1 MTVRGGSKLDADAGS
16 IFNADL
22 HQPFL
27 RGDSVYHSCS
37 FARGVYMSNRLKM
50 ANIHAVIGLLE
61 QGWSYRRISR
71 ELGIDRE
78 TVARY
83 DRLRRNRSKPAI
95 VAPGS
100 EASDSSNPAIPTAGS
115 LEVLGFVEASAH
127 PPGRPSRCDPFGD
140 LITQKLD
147 VGLSGQRIWQDLASD
162 DGFTGSYSSV
172 KRFVRRLG
180 ATTPLPFRRMECEP
194 GQEGQVDF
202 GSGAWV
208 FDDGKRRRPHILRIT
223 LSHSRKSYSEPIWQQ
238 TTENFIRSLENSF
251 RAFGGVPKTLVIDN
265 LKAAVTNADW
275 FDPDINPKV
284 VEFAR
289 YYGTVVL
296 PTKPYTPRHKGK
308 IEGGVKYVKNNALKG
323 RIFSSLF
330 EQKQFLSKWEKDVAD
345 TRIHGTTK
353 KQVRR
358 IFEEVERKALLPLP
372 PEPFPFYHEGKRKV
386 HRDGHV
392 EVAKSYYSVPPE
404 YLGREVWVRWDS
416 RLVRVFN
423 GQFEQIAIHPR
434 VALGRFNT
442 SRSHLADQK
451 ISAVE
456 RGAEYM
462 LLKAVNIGVDASLW
476 AKAMLDARGIEG
488 VRVLQGFIHL
498 ARNYPAHAIN
508 NASKTALHAGLF
520 RLRPLRELVKRHSTQ
535 GELEFAD
542 SHPIIRPLSE
552 YQDIITVSF
561 KIAEKERSENEPAT

>member
-1 MTVRGGSKLDADAGS
+1 
-16 IFNADL
+16 
-22 HQPFL
+22 
-27 RGDSVYHSCS
+27 
-37 FARGVYMSNRLKM
+37 MSNRLKM
-50 ANIHAVIGLLE
+50 ANIHAIVGLL
-61 QGWSYRRISR
+61 QQAWSHRRIAR
-71 ELGIDRE
+71 ELGVDRE

-83 DRLRRNRSKPAI
+83 DRLRRDRSKPAI
-95 VAPGS
+95 VPPGS
-100 EASDSSNPAIPTAGS
+100 EQSECSNPAISTAGS
-115 LEVLGFVEASAH
+115 ELLLEDLVFIEASGRS
-127 PPGRPSRCDPFGD
+127 PGRPSQCDPFRD
-140 LITQKLD
+140 LIKKKLD
-147 VGLSGQRIWQDLASD
+147 DGLSAQRVWQDLASES
-162 DGFTGSYSSV
+162 GFTGSYSSV

-208 FDDGKRRRPHILRIT
+208 FEDGKRRRPHILRVT
-223 LSHSRKSYSEPIWQQ
+223 LSHSRKSYSEPLWQQ

-265 LKAAVTNADW
+265 LKAAVKNADW
-275 FDPDINPKV
+275 FDPDLNPKV

-289 YYGTVVL
+289 HYGIVIL

-323 RIFSSLF
+323 RMFSSLF
-330 EQKQFLSKWEKDVAD
+330 EQKEFLIRWERDVAD

-358 IFEEVERKALLPLP
+358 VFEEVERQALQPLPL
-372 PEPFPFYHEGKRKV
+372 EPFPFYHEGKRKV

-392 EVAKSYYSVPPE
+392 EVAKGYYSVPPE

-423 GQFEQIAIHPR
+423 GQFEQIAVHPR
-434 VALGRFNT
+434 VAPGKFNT
-442 SRSHLADQK
+442 NRSHLADQK

-462 LLKAVNIGVDASLW
+462 LLKIVSIGAEAGLW
-476 AKAMLDARGIEG
+476 AKAMLDTRGIEG
-488 VRVLQGFIHL
+488 VRVLQGLIHL
-498 ARNYPAHAIN
+498 AKKYPARAIN
-508 NASKTALHAGLF
+508 QASKTALAARMF
-520 RLRPLRELVKRHSTQ
+520 RLRPLRELIKRNTNQ
-535 GELEFAD
+535 GELEFAE

-552 YQDIITVSF
+552 YQKHITVSF
-561 KIAEKERSENEPAT
+561 KPIDDERSENESTA

>member
-1 MTVRGGSKLDADAGS
+1 MA
-16 IFNADL
+16 
-22 HQPFL
+22 
-27 RGDSVYHSCS
+27 
-37 FARGVYMSNRLKM
+37 NRLKM
-50 ANIHAVIGLLE
+50 ANIHAIIGLLE
-61 QGWSYRRISR
+61 QEWSHRRIAR
-71 ELGIDRE
+71 ELGVDRE

-83 DRLRRNRSKPAI
+83 DRLRRNRPTPAI
-95 VAPGS
+95 STTGS
-100 EASDSSNPAIPTAGS
+100 ELSTSPNAAIPTAGS
-115 LEVLGFVEASAH
+115 LLEDLVFVESSGRQ
-127 PPGRPSRCDPFGD
+127 PGRTSHCDPFKD
-140 LITQKLD
+140 LINQKLD
-147 VGLSGQRIWQDLASD
+147 EGLSAQRIWQDLVSD
-162 DGFTGSYSSV
+162 NGFTGSYSSV
-172 KRFVRRLG
+172 KRYVQRLG
-180 ATTPLPFRRMECEP
+180 ASTPLPFRRMECEP
-194 GQEGQVDF
+194 GQEAQVDF

-208 FDDGKRRRPHILRIT
+208 FEDGKRRRPHILRIT
-223 LSHSRKSYSEPIWQQ
+223 LSHSRKSYSEPIWRQ
-238 TTENFIRSLENSF
+238 TTENFIRSLENAF

-275 FDPDINPKV
+275 FDPDLNPKV

-289 YYGTVVL
+289 HYGTVIL

-323 RIFSSLF
+323 RIFSSLH
-330 EQKQFLSKWEKDVAD
+330 EQKQFLLKWESDVAD

-358 IFEEVERKALLPLP
+358 VFEEVERHALQSLPL
-372 PEPFPFYHEGKRKV
+372 EPFPFYHEGRRKV

-423 GQFEQIAIHPR
+423 GQFEQIAVHPR
-434 VALGRFNT
+434 VAPGKFNT
-442 SRSHLADQK
+442 SRAHLADQK

-462 LLKAVNIGVDASLW
+462 LRKAVSIGVEASLW
-476 AKAMLDARGIEG
+476 AKAMLDNRGIEG

-498 ARNYPAHAIN
+498 ARKYPAAAIN
-508 NASKTALHAGLF
+508 RASKIAHQAGMF
-520 RLRPLRELVKRHSTQ
+520 RLRSLRELIKRTAEQ
-535 GELEFAD
+535 EEFEFTD

-552 YQDIITVSF
+552 YQNLITISF
-561 KIAEKERSENEPAT
+561 KPTEERKESS